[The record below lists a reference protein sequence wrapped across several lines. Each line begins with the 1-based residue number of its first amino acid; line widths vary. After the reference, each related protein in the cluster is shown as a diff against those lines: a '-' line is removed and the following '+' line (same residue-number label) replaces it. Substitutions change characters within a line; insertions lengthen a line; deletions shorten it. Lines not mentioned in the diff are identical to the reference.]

1 MKFHI
6 GVRWELGSGIHAL
19 VFGAFPMVRVIQGG
33 LDGALPWRG
42 GVCDGITARWNT
54 QLSLGVSHGYVIQDG
69 LDGARPGEA

>member
-1 MKFHI
+1 
-6 GVRWELGSGIHAL
+6 
-19 VFGAFPMVRVIQGG
+19 MVCVIQGG